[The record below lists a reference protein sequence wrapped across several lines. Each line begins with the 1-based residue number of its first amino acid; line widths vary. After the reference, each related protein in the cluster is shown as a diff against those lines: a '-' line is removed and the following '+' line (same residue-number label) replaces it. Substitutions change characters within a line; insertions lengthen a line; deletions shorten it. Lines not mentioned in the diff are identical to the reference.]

1 MGEPESAVLQGV
13 VEVEHFA
20 SGAAAA
26 LLRAGDVVRPG
37 LGAFGEH
44 VTEAVGVLD
53 HLVGIQRVVQVLNM
67 ARSARVIL
75 AVEGTN
81 AAADEE
87 GPPKLRSRDS
97 SS

>member
-1 MGEPESAVLQGV
+1 
-13 VEVEHFA
+13 
-20 SGAAAA
+20 
-26 LLRAGDVVRPG
+26 LRAGDVVRPG

-81 AAADEE
+81 DAADVVVVV
-87 GPPKLRSRDS
+87 PPKLRSRDS